1 MKDSQ
6 QLPTTWSGC
15 KGKRSQYSLE
25 SPPPAAHI
33 SYKPE
38 MVGEQYGWVKIIS
51 PEKRWNEKQN
61 HCYVLTQCQGCGS
74 IQWTLRDALVSGKSK
89 GCQHCSQVRKIPMWL
104 YKRLMAAKQRC
115 ENPKDAGYRNYGARG
130 IRFQFPSVLAAGIYL
145 LEHYGF
151 PEREYEIDRINNNG
165 DYAPGNIRMVPLKVN
180 RGNRRKTVLSEFQQE
195 YWPYCYTTVIRKLSG
210 GETREQIITDAR
222 EAVAKKRKN
231 WYVIDARLDF
241 MTYEMPD
248 PITVLPYRTA

>member
-89 GCQHCSQVRKIPMWL
+89 GCQHCSQARKIPLWL

-115 ENPKDAGYRNYGARG
+115 ENPKDASYRNYGARG
-130 IRFQFPSVLAAGIYL
+130 IRFQFPSVLAAGLYL
-145 LEHYGF
+145 LEQYGL
-151 PEREYEIDRINNNG
+151 PDREYEIDRINNDG
-165 DYAPGNIRMVPLKVN
+165 DYAPGNICQGRVQFDPFGRLKV
-180 RGNRRKTVLSEFQQE
+180 TQ
-195 YWPYCYTTVIRKLSG
+195 
-210 GETREQIITDAR
+210 
-222 EAVAKKRKN
+222 
-231 WYVIDARLDF
+231 
-241 MTYEMPD
+241 
-248 PITVLPYRTA
+248 